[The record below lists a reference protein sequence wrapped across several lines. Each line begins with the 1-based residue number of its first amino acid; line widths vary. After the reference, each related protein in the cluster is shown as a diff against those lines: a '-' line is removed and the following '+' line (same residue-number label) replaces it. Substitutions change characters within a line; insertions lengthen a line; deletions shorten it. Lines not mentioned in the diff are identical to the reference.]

1 MTIGHSLMTEGQIIS
16 LAIGRDF
23 DMIFPMSEQRIV
35 RPGNKRKRSRRA
47 HSLEAKTAR
56 REDIL
61 YAAMKLFGSKP
72 IESISMD
79 EIAQFS
85 GIAKGTLYL
94 YFRTKEEVFLALLQ
108 RSYAQWLDRF
118 DAWLEGE
125 GSAATAAEWIARS
138 LSLEKRL
145 LRLLAALHGSFE
157 QNLEADAVREFKSW
171 QAQRLDRTSER
182 IAQKFEGITK
192 NASMRFMLQVQC
204 LAIGV
209 FLMSHPSQKVAA
221 ILREKNH
228 EKLRVDFESLFKA
241 TLAAVV
247 RDLSP

>member
-1 MTIGHSLMTEGQIIS
+1 MTIGQIFL
-16 LAIGRDF
+16 LAIGRYF
-23 DMIFPMSEQRIV
+23 GMIFRMSEQRIV

-61 YAAMKLFGSKP
+61 HAAQKLFGTRP
-72 IESISMD
+72 IEAISMD

-85 GIAKGTLYL
+85 GVAKGTLYL

-108 RSYAQWLDRF
+108 RSYGQWLDRL

-125 GSAATAAEWIARS
+125 GSRSMAPEWIARS
-138 LSLEKRL
+138 LSQEKRF
-145 LRLLAALHGSFE
+145 LRLLASLHGSFE
-157 QNLEADAVREFKSW
+157 QNLEVDAVREFKSW
-171 QAQRLDRTSER
+171 LAGRLDRTSSR
-182 IAQKFEGITK
+182 IVQKFGGVSEE
-192 NASMRFMLQVQC
+192 NAMRLMMQIQC
-204 LAIGV
+204 LAIGA

-228 EKLRVDFESLFKA
+228 ERLRVDFESVFRV
-241 TLAAVV
+241 TLGAIV
-247 RDLSP
+247 RDLSI